1 MEINKGDKL
10 KNGNAKIST
19 NEIEDS
25 NANKIVNKKIFEKFS
40 NRLALNGAA
49 ALICAN
55 HSDIAAHIADIA
67 AREKKDGGRLV
78 FHLSPRLTSAA
89 ASSIETAIGSME
101 SAYLTDRI
109 SDDNDIYIVPA
120 AALLIEDGA
129 LAVDSALCAH
139 EETLF
144 GDICVLIADGA
155 EIYNNIIDFFAA
167 VSAQKSSIKAHN
179 ITIIAGPSKTA
190 DIEKQIVTG
199 MHGPKKLYCIVI
211 N

>member
-1 MEINKGDKL
+1 MEINKGEKL
-10 KNGNAKIST
+10 KNGS
-19 NEIEDS
+19 
-25 NANKIVNKKIFEKFS
+25 EKLFDKFRE
-40 NRLALNGAA
+40 RLALNGAT

-55 HSDIAAHIADIA
+55 RSDIAAHIADIA
-67 AREKKDGGRLV
+67 AREKKDGGRPV
-78 FHLSPRLTSAA
+78 FHLSAHLASSS
-89 ASSIETAIGSME
+89 ASSIETAIGSIE
-101 SAYLTDRI
+101 GAYITKSIL
-109 SDDNDIYIVPA
+109 DDNGIYIVPA
-120 AALLIEDGA
+120 SALLIEDGA

-167 VSAQKSSIKAHN
+167 ISAGKSSIKAHN

-199 MHGPKKLYCIVI
+199 MHGPKKLYCMVI
-211 N
+211 NY